1 MVVMAVFHSCRTS
14 KICTGKMIRRIRD
27 YGKKEPCRDAHKI
40 YIVCEGRETEPNY
53 FSFFE
58 ACSSNLEIITI
69 PPTNGTDTIKL
80 MEEAKSQLSGDNRK
94 YTVEYEHGDTVWFV
108 FDTDLNE
115 FEDKIAPL
123 RTFCDEKNS
132 FISDKLDE
140 VKPYKAWNMAQS
152 NPSFE
157 VWLYY
162 HFYTNVPKSDDVEKF
177 ASFKDYVN
185 SCISGGFDYQKDPVR
200 LEDAIKNAS
209 DNFINNNDGT
219 LACYSTEMIHLGK
232 EILNFTKTELDKLRN
247 KLG

>member
-1 MVVMAVFHSCRTS
+1 
-14 KICTGKMIRRIRD
+14 MIRRIRD

-58 ACSSNLEIITI
+58 TCSSNLEIIAI
-69 PPTNGTDTIKL
+69 PPTVGTDTIKL
-80 MEEAKSQLSGDNRK
+80 MEEAKSQLLGDNRK

-108 FDTDLNE
+108 FDTDRNE
-115 FEDKIAPL
+115 VEGKVDPL
-123 RTFCDEKNS
+123 RRFCEEQNLS
-132 FISDKLDE
+132 ISAKLDE
-140 VKPYKAWNMAQS
+140 VKPYEAWNIAQS

-162 HFYTNVPKSDDVEKF
+162 HFFAEAPNTEDVESQ

-185 SCISGGFDYQKDPVR
+185 SCISGGFDYQKDPAR
-200 LEDAIKNAS
+200 LENAIRNAS
-209 DNFINNNDGT
+209 SNFCKHSDGT
-219 LACYSTEMIHLGK
+219 LACYSTEMIILGK
-232 EILNFTKTELDKLRN
+232 EILNFTKSELDKLRN

>member
-1 MVVMAVFHSCRTS
+1 
-14 KICTGKMIRRIRD
+14 MIRRIRD

-58 ACSSNLEIITI
+58 ACSSNLEIIAI
-69 PPTNGTDTIKL
+69 PPSVGTDTIKL
-80 MEEAKSQLSGDNRK
+80 MEEAKAQLLGNNRK

-115 FEDKIAPL
+115 VEGKVEPL
-123 RTFCDEKNS
+123 RTFCEEQNS
-132 FISDKLDE
+132 SISAELDE

-162 HFYTNVPKSDDVEKF
+162 HFYPEAPKTEDIESQK
-177 ASFKDYVN
+177 SFKDYVN
-185 SCISGGFDYQKDPVR
+185 SCISGGFDYQKDPAR
-200 LEDAIKNAS
+200 LEDAISNAS
-209 DNFINNNDGT
+209 ANFYKNSDGT
-219 LACYSTEMIHLGK
+219 LARYSTEMMILGK
-232 EILNFTKTELDKLRN
+232 EILNFTKSELDKLRN